1 MRKVI
6 SVIFFI
12 AFFVNSL
19 AQDLY
24 IVSKAKISFTSDAP
38 LELIAASSDQL
49 TGLLETS
56 SRSFAFKV
64 TMNSFKGFNSA
75 LQQTHFNEHYIES
88 AKFPYTT
95 FEGKIIEE
103 VNLNTPGKYSLR
115 GKGSFVCHGVKQER
129 IIKCDLTVLPG
140 KIKVSQEFTV
150 LLSDHNIKIPAVV
163 YQKIAEEIV
172 VHIEIELVPQKQ

>member
-6 SVIFFI
+6 SLLFFLP
-12 AFFVNSL
+12 FFVNSL
-19 AQDLY
+19 GQDLY
-24 IVSKAKISFTSDAP
+24 IVSKGKINFTSDAP
-38 LELIAASSDQL
+38 LELIAAASDQV
-49 TGLLETS
+49 TGLIETT

-64 TMNSFKGFNSA
+64 TMNSFKGFNSS

-88 AKFPYTT
+88 SKYPFTT

-103 VNLNTPGKYSLR
+103 INLTTPGKYIVR
-115 GKGSFVCHGVKQER
+115 GKGSFICHGVKQER
-129 IIKCDLTVLPG
+129 IIKCDLTILPG

-172 VHIEIELVPQKQ
+172 VHFEIELVPKK